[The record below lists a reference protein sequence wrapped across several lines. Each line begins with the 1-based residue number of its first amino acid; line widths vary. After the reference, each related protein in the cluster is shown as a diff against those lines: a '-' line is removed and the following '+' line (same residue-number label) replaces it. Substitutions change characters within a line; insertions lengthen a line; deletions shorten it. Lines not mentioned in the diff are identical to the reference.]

1 MGNIKV
7 SVDLDKCVGSQ
18 LCMMFSPEVFA
29 KDGHGQS
36 KVISENYPDVK
47 EIVGTAEQC
56 PQCAIKVENTDTG
69 EVLFPPPELAF

>member
-18 LCMMFSPEVFA
+18 LCIMFSPGVFA
-29 KDGHGQS
+29 RDGNGQS
-36 KVISENYPDVK
+36 KVIDADAADEK
-47 EIVGTAEQC
+47 ELVGTAEQC

-69 EVLFPPPELAF
+69 ELLFPPPELAF